1 MFSQYQLESI
11 SVGFIFTNLLGKY
24 GKKTLNFV
32 IQAFSAS
39 NSFAKKKALNAL
51 IFLEII
57 YSVCKFFAN

>member
-1 MFSQYQLESI
+1 MFSRYQLESI

-39 NSFAKKKALNAL
+39 NSFAKKKVLNAL

>member
-1 MFSQYQLESI
+1 MFLRYQLESI

-39 NSFAKKKALNAL
+39 NSFAKKKSFERFN
-51 IFLEII
+51 
-57 YSVCKFFAN
+57 FFGDYLLRM